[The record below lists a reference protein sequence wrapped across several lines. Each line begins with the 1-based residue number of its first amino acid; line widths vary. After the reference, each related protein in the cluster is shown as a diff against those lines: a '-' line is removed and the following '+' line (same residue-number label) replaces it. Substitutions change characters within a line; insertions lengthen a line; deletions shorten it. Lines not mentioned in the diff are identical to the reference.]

1 LCCVNQGGYTSRPTQ
16 PTSPGS
22 IPRLIPAADR
32 SPVFGGD
39 RAARNARTASAVA
52 APLAQPHPA
61 AMHPH
66 VGDLRFAD
74 PAPMRS
80 AQVCRP
86 YLEAATIEC
95 TSRPI
100 GPWPGS
106 TPTFTATRTRGR
118 RCGGFQPSCSRRT
131 RAAGSSTGDVRV
143 LLALRAAMS
152 PGGRRPAERLRGAS
166 RLTLTTPG
174 YWPAPPDLA
183 VEAVPVQATSDSQ
196 LYHTRTR
203 WRLTLA
209 FAWSSSPTRQ
219 PSHHRL
225 PSADVGC

>member
-1 LCCVNQGGYTSRPTQ
+1 MPAV
-16 PTSPGS
+16 PGS
-22 IPRLIPAADR
+22 CHDRVHFAADR
-32 SPVFGGD
+32 
-39 RAARNARTASAVA
+39 
-52 APLAQPHPA
+52 PLAWIDADLH
-61 AMHPH
+61 
-66 VGDLRFAD
+66 GDAYAWASMRRVPTKLLSTD
-74 PAPMRS
+74 P
-80 AQVCRP
+80 
-86 YLEAATIEC
+86 
-95 TSRPI
+95 SRGI
-100 GPWPGS
+100 ID
-106 TPTFTATRTRGR
+106 R
-118 RCGGFQPSCSRRT
+118 
-131 RAAGSSTGDVRV
+131 DVRV
-143 LLALRAAMS
+143 LPALRAAMS

-209 FAWSSSPTRQ
+209 FAWSSTPTRQ